1 MSKVHTN
8 SVSGNPQSIGE
19 AQATVLNGSQAR
31 ISCEPIVANNLD
43 KLKISFW
50 LHWTD
55 ESFLDQLETVK
66 KQAQAG
72 EDDALPFTFK
82 GYDWN
87 VHRSGTPRY
96 NYRLTRG
103 DTVILLNRRKHDGTV
118 PTAALEV
125 GSMSCWSPGYREIY
139 NDACNMLLDLGAI
152 MTKERVSEI
161 HLCTDIIGVSVND
174 IPITLQDHWICRAHR
189 FTPEYYRKK
198 LTGVSLG
205 KGNMILRVYDKVEEL
220 KKDSE
225 KSSLFYTIWEI
236 DPSDNLPVT
245 RFEFQL
251 RRPTLLQFQGKIN
264 TLNDL
269 ENHLGSIWK
278 YCSHEWARL
287 TNEPVDR
294 NHHQSR
300 STDHPVWEL
309 VQSVPWLGHSNVI
322 RQHQKLHKDPY
333 RLGKQFLGIG
343 MTLAS
348 FEDCPAD
355 DVDSISAIAHT
366 ALEEGIRSLYEEN
379 HQEFVKRMKR
389 KKNECLSPFP
399 SSQWEQDDDG
409 HYPF

>member
-1 MSKVHTN
+1 MFIVHTH
-8 SVSGNPQSIGE
+8 SAPGNPYSQDD
-19 AQATVLNGSQAR
+19 AQAPVLQGSQTR

-50 LHWTD
+50 LHWKDGT
-55 ESFLDQLETVK
+55 FLDQLETVK
-66 KQAQAG
+66 KQAQSG
-72 EDDALPFTFK
+72 DDDSLPFSFK

-87 VHRSGTPRY
+87 VHRSGTSRY

-103 DTVILLNRRKHDGTV
+103 DIVLLFNRREHTGKA

-139 NDACNMLLDLGAI
+139 NTACNMLLDLDALI
-152 MTKERVSEI
+152 IKERVSEI
-161 HLCTDIIGVSVND
+161 HLCADIPGVSVND
-174 IPITLQDHWICRAHR
+174 IPITIQDHWICRAHR

-205 KGNMILRVYDKVEEL
+205 KGNMMLRIYDKVEEL

-225 KSSLFYTIWEI
+225 KSALFYSIWGI
-236 DPSDNLPVT
+236 DPLDELPVT

-251 RRPTLLQFQGKIN
+251 RRPALIQFQSKIN

-269 ENHLGSIWK
+269 ENHLASIWE
-278 YCSHEWARL
+278 YCTQAWARL
-287 TNEPVDR
+287 TLDPVDR

-300 STDHPVWEL
+300 STDHPTWKL
-309 VQSVPWLGHSNVI
+309 VQSASWDGNYSVI
-322 RQHQKLHKDPY
+322 RQQQKFHKDSS
-333 RLGKQFLGIG
+333 RLGKQFLGLG

-348 FEDCPAD
+348 LADCPVD
-355 DVDSISAIAHT
+355 DVEAISTAAHSV
-366 ALEEGIRSLYEEN
+366 LEERIRALYKEN
-379 HQEFVKRMKR
+379 HHEFVKRMKR
-389 KKNECLSPFP
+389 KKNQCLSAFP
-399 SSQWEQDDDG
+399 SPQWEKDDDG